1 MPAEQIPGTDV
12 VSYISDDGRPQAADL
27 MVVVNPDGSSV
38 GSGMMGRVP
47 VGYEQIGNVTLSAV
61 TALQSVPLG
70 AVEADIQNNGSQNVR
85 FRDDGVAPTD
95 VTGQR
100 IYAGDTKTYRGNL
113 SAIRFLRESD
123 GVTLDILYYGAN

>member
-1 MPAEQIPGTDV
+1 MSIDRKNDTVVYTDEV
-12 VSYISDDGRPQAADL
+12 GGRQAAEL
-27 MVVVNPDGSSV
+27 TVVVNPDGSSV

-47 VGYEQIGNVTLSAV
+47 VGYEQIANVALSAV
-61 TALQSVPLG
+61 TSLQSVPMG

-100 IYAGDTKTYRGNL
+100 IYAGDTKTYRGDL
-113 SAIRFLRESD
+113 SAIRFIRESD